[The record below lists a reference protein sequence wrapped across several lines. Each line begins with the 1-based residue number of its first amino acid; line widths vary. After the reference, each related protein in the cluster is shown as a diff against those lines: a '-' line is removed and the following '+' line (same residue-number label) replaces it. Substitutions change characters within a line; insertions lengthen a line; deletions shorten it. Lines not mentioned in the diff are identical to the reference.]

1 MGLFTDERFVEDPVG
16 SDPHVGHTQI
26 GRFYDTFIGPRQIMF
41 HRDVD
46 IVSGTTVV
54 RDLTLEIQMGPDV
67 RLMVPTFIRYDLQ
80 AAESGWQIAS
90 LRAYWELPVMVTEFL
105 HHGLKSVPV
114 SLASCAPRCCAIRVF
129 REPRDT
135 SRRFVGRAGSGKRLV
150 EQALSDG
157 QLRDDLRNCQWR
169 KVIAA
174 GNTVAASVTTP
185 SGRGVVFAEMEH
197 GAIRDV
203 SCSRGTRPLQVEGEA
218 FAGTGARHT
227 GQHHPGV
234 AFGLGEQRVAVLDV
248 AAENLRSAGAAE
260 SLLA

>member
-1 MGLFTDERFVEDPVG
+1 MA
-16 SDPHVGHTQI
+16 
-26 GRFYDTFIGPRQIMF
+26 
-41 HRDVD
+41 
-46 IVSGTTVV
+46 
-54 RDLTLEIQMGPDV
+54 PDV

-105 HHGLKSVPV
+105 QHGLKSVPV
-114 SLASCAPRCCAIRVF
+114 SFDCAPPCCAIKVF
-129 REPRDT
+129 REVRAT
-135 SRRFVGRAGSGKRLV
+135 CRRFADRAGSGKRLV

-174 GNTVAASVTTP
+174 GTTVAASVTTP

-203 SCSRGTRPLQVEGEA
+203 SCSRGTRPLQVESEA
-218 FAGTGARHT
+218 FAGMGARHA
-227 GQHHPGV
+227 GQHHPGR